1 MDMSVSIE
9 MAGLPPERI
18 VFATSP
24 LAELGMALH
33 TLSEPGHHPG
43 VHAWATATNAG
54 LKQDL
59 ADRLCEADFLW
70 RTTFSDIMT
79 GFAGLRDASAQP
91 GETLADDLDILDRL
105 DDEEYVSAALEF
117 TSSTL
122 YGSAALR
129 SPLADPS
136 TRERAIELAS
146 ARGPQQRQF
155 TAWLLADPPA
165 VRAWIRRLF
174 EDCDEAF
181 FADTWNRVGLQLAA
195 EARDKSELLRRKGL
209 RATLAAVSP
218 SMSMDETGT
227 RIDVDKLASARTTA
241 VDPAVGAGI
250 TFIPSVYQW
259 PHLLVLHRYGWRPVV
274 QYPVT
279 APELPGSTSVD
290 TFVLRMEALAHPM
303 RMRLCRNLARAPY
316 TTGELADQYG
326 LSAPEVSRHLSV
338 LKKAGLITSRRRG
351 RYVQYQLD
359 VTVVARLGSDF
370 LETVL
375 R

>member
-1 MDMSVSIE
+1 
-9 MAGLPPERI
+9 MAGLPPERV

-24 LAELGMALH
+24 LAELGTALH
-33 TLSEPGHHPG
+33 ALSEPGHHPG
-43 VHAWATATNAG
+43 VHGWATATNAG

-59 ADRLCEADFLW
+59 ADRLCEAEFLW
-70 RTTFSDIMT
+70 STTFSDILL
-79 GFAGLRDASAQP
+79 GFAGLRDPSAQP

-105 DDEEYVSAALEF
+105 SDEDYVLAALEF
-117 TSSTL
+117 TCSAR

-129 SPLADPS
+129 SPLADPAM
-136 TRERAIELAS
+136 RERAMELSA
-146 ARGPQQRQF
+146 ARGPQQQQF
-155 TAWLLADPPA
+155 TAWLLEDPPA
-165 VRAWIRRLF
+165 VRAWVRRLF

-181 FADTWNRVGLQLAA
+181 FADTWNRVSFQLTAD
-195 EARDKSELLRRKGL
+195 AREKNELLRRKGL
-209 RATLAAVSP
+209 RATLEAVSP
-218 SMSMDETGT
+218 ALSLDEPGT
-227 RIDVDKLASARTTA
+227 RIDVDKLSSARTTA
-241 VDPAVGAGI
+241 VDPAVGPGI

-259 PHLLVLHRYGWRPVV
+259 PHLVVLHRHGWRPVV
-274 QYPVT
+274 HYPVA
-279 APELPGSTSVD
+279 APELPGPTSVD
-290 TFVLRMEALAHPM
+290 TFVRRMEALAHPM
-303 RMRLCRNLARAPY
+303 RMRMCRLLARGPH

-359 VTVVARLGSDF
+359 VKVVARLGSEF